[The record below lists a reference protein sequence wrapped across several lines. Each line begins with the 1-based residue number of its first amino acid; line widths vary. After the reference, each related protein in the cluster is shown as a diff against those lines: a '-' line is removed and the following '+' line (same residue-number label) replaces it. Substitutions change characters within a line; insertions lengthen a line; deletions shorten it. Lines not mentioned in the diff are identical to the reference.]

1 YEAAHSDIGEKRFR
15 RPDLGGQT
23 CMKKQTRL
31 IIFRLV
37 GDVLYAFGFLLLVP
51 LLVAIFAGEDRQA
64 ITFGI
69 GAAICIPVFYV
80 VRRRTSAAG
89 VKNHH
94 AAIALTIMWVSLSL
108 ISSIAFRLNGIS
120 WINAL
125 YEAFSGWT
133 DTGLSMIA
141 HPEELPVSLSLFR
154 IMMQFVSGLGIV
166 IFMLALRGPSSQAA
180 QSLFQAEGR
189 FEDFTT
195 NIWHMGR
202 TIFVIY
208 SGYTLAGFLLLWAL
222 GVPPFDALMHA
233 ITSLSTGGFSTN
245 SVGVGLYGALPSI
258 VAIVL
263 MLAGGISFSSHQA
276 LVTGSLKKFW
286 RNPEVRALFTISIG
300 ASGVLFLVQY
310 LAEGPAWDRVLASV
324 FYAVTAISTCGAGTT
339 ISVSQLPDAA
349 IFVIIILMLSGAAYG
364 STTGAL
370 KLWRLIIVRKVIG
383 REIRRPFYPTGTVLP
398 IRMGNNIITD
408 NTALQVAAYVLLF
421 VGIGLVGSLV
431 FMVSGYRPLYALF
444 TVFSAQG
451 NVGLNAMPDT
461 LYYGMHPLLKLQLI
475 AHMLIGRIEI
485 YPLLYLLHGLRE

>member
-1 YEAAHSDIGEKRFR
+1 MKR
-15 RPDLGGQT
+15 QT
-23 CMKKQTRL
+23 GLIILRL
-31 IIFRLV
+31 I
-37 GDVLYAFGFLLLVP
+37 GDVLYAYGVLLLIP
-51 LLVAIFAGEDRQA
+51 MLVAIFVGETRQA
-64 ITFGI
+64 ATFGM

-80 VRRRTSAAG
+80 VRRRTSTAG
-89 VKNHH
+89 IRNHH
-94 AAIALTIMWVSLSL
+94 TAIALAIMWVSLSL
-108 ISSIAFRLNGIS
+108 ISSIAFRLNDMT
-120 WINAL
+120 WIDAL
-125 YEAFSGWT
+125 YESFSGWT
-133 DTGLSMIA
+133 DTGLSMIP
-141 HPEELPVSLSLFR
+141 HPEELPISLSLFR
-154 IMMQFVSGLGIV
+154 ILTQFVSGLGIV

-195 NIWHMGR
+195 NIWKMGR

-208 SGYTLAGFLLLWAL
+208 AAYTLAGFLLLWAL
-222 GVPPFDALMHA
+222 GVPPFHALTHA

-276 LVTGSLKKFW
+276 LVTGNLKKFW
-286 RNPEVRALFTISIG
+286 RNPEVRALFAIAFG
-300 ASGVLFLVQY
+300 ASGVLILVQY
-310 LAEGPAWDRVLASV
+310 LAEGYTWDRVLTSV

-339 ISVSQLPDAA
+339 IPVSQLPDTAV
-349 IFVIIILMLSGAAYG
+349 FVIIILMLSGAAYG

-370 KLWRLIIVRKVIG
+370 KLWRLIIMKKVIG

-408 NTALQVAAYVLLF
+408 HAALQVAAYVLLF
-421 VGIGLVGSLV
+421 VGLGLVGSLV

-451 NVGLNAMPDT
+451 NVGLNAMPDP
-461 LYYGMHPLLKLQLI
+461 LYYGMNPLLKLQLI
-475 AHMLIGRIEI
+475 VHMLIGRIEI